1 MPRMADLTH
10 EIRNVIRDE
19 EKHYLLKDNDQQIS
33 LLFSK
38 AFGQANPFY
47 RECNYLNS
55 SNKYL
60 INLRLAKVLCS
71 ENYLAPPPWCPRDEW
86 VCIGFPCV
94 SL

>member
-1 MPRMADLTH
+1 MPGMADLTH

-19 EKHYLLKDNDQQIS
+19 EKHYLVKDNDQQIS

-47 RECNYLNS
+47 RQCNYLNS

-60 INLRLAKVLCS
+60 INLRLAKVLSS